1 LYTPHR
7 HRVYTTARQG
17 YAEIARLMGLMT
29 RAQVTQT
36 CVLALLTP
44 AVQERLLV
52 EPAALAS
59 RSERRL
65 RAVAAAVL
73 WSEQEVV

>member
-1 LYTPHR
+1 
-7 HRVYTTARQG
+7 
-17 YAEIARLMGLMT
+17 MGLMT